1 MFSKSPIMKLEI
13 FYTKPDRPKKKIIS
27 KYSREPEVFK
37 KASRKNLLLFFF
49 KSKLNWIQFCF
60 AFCKLDGTPRN
71 ALISPR
77 ILDWL
82 VTWARSL
89 LQNTSKQTI
98 IVVKRTIAASTSML
112 VLGSRSSHSDSSE
125 LFVSLMGSMRWG
137 KKENTVRTQAA
148 LAREWGEL
156 KRSMNN
162 GKPGREKPGAVRW
175 VRAPWGGMLF
185 PGRAAHLPGN
195 SNGSSQM
202 KHERCQISAVVLC
215 EAGLFRRGWGRQY
228 NFFSPRRTLER
239 VLTVPIFLRK
249 TQVDNTHYNNIT
261 HQQSNF
267 HCPEADLFLWG
278 PKTKKTD
285 HIISRWGTTRI
296 CRSLESGSSLS

>member
-1 MFSKSPIMKLEI
+1 MFSKSPIMMLEI

-27 KYSREPEVFK
+27 KHSREPEVFK
-37 KASRKNLLLFFF
+37 KASRKSFFFFF

-60 AFCKLDGTPRN
+60 VFYKLDGIPRN
-71 ALISPR
+71 ALISPC

-162 GKPGREKPGAVRW
+162 GKPGREKPGAVRC
-175 VRAPWGGMLF
+175 VRATSGGSMLF

-202 KHERCQISAVVLC
+202 KHECCQISAVVFC
-215 EAGLFRRGWGRQY
+215 EAGLPRRGWGRHN

-239 VLTVPIFLRK
+239 VLTVPTFLRR
-249 TQVDNTHYNNIT
+249 
-261 HQQSNF
+261 
-267 HCPEADLFLWG
+267 L
-278 PKTKKTD
+278 
-285 HIISRWGTTRI
+285 R
-296 CRSLESGSSLS
+296 